1 MKMKKYRIKTVKCY
15 AVMADKYGCED
26 LYVIPKYKVQVK
38 IMFIWITVKSF
49 VDAYSDYAK
58 NCAEELQDKLNEKI

>member
-1 MKMKKYRIKTVKCY
+1 MKKYRIKTVKCY
-15 AVMADKYGCED
+15 AVLSNKYGCKD
-26 LYVIPKYKVQVK
+26 SYVILKYKVQVK

-49 VDAYSDYAK
+49 VDSDSDYAR